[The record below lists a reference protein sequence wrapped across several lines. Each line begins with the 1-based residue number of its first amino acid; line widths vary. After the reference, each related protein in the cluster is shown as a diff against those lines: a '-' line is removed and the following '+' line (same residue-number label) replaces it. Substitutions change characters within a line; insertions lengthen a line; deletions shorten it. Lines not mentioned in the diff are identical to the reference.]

1 MDTLIKTEQEYNAIL
16 EKINSLMDMD
26 PDSDSQNGK
35 KLNYL
40 VLLIKEYEKDLKIN
54 EIPDPLEAIKFRME
68 QQNLTQRDLIPYI
81 GSRSKV
87 SEILSGKRPLTIDM
101 IKALNEGLKIPLK
114 VLINENKK
122 LTNRKINWNR
132 FPIKEIQR
140 RKWLCN
146 IGNSSE
152 ENPKKIIKSL
162 ENQTGLQPNFA
173 GMFRSNQNYRSGR
186 KMDEYSLYSWKLRIL
201 QKANEESFK
210 MKYDPSF
217 LQKITSITEIVHL
230 SKFDDGP
237 LMVIDFLKRNGII
250 VEIEP
255 HFKKTYLDG
264 AVFFD
269 NKYNPVIGLTLRY
282 DRIDNFWFTLMHE
295 IGHIKL
301 HYNENI
307 TSFFDDL
314 DLIEDIDSKEEE
326 ADEFARNSLIPL
338 DAWENSPASKLKSPQ
353 AAQHL
358 AENLNIH
365 PAIVAGR
372 MRYEFNTY
380 RLLNKLIGNK
390 EVRKL
395 FNKIDW
401 S

>member
-250 VEIEP
+250 V
-255 HFKKTYLDG
+255 
-264 AVFFD
+264 
-269 NKYNPVIGLTLRY
+269 
-282 DRIDNFWFTLMHE
+282 
-295 IGHIKL
+295 
-301 HYNENI
+301 
-307 TSFFDDL
+307 
-314 DLIEDIDSKEEE
+314 
-326 ADEFARNSLIPL
+326 
-338 DAWENSPASKLKSPQ
+338 
-353 AAQHL
+353 
-358 AENLNIH
+358 
-365 PAIVAGR
+365 
-372 MRYEFNTY
+372 
-380 RLLNKLIGNK
+380 
-390 EVRKL
+390 
-395 FNKIDW
+395 
-401 S
+401 